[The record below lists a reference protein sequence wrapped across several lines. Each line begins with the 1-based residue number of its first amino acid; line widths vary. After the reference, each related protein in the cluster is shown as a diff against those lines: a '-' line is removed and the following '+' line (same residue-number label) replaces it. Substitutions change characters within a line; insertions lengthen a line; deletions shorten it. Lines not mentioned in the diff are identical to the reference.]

1 MNLLKFYIDGEWVAP
16 HTDATI
22 AVTNPATEQVAYRIA
37 AATVADVDDAVS
49 AARRAFGS
57 YSRSSREERLGHLE
71 RILDGF
77 KKRQE
82 DFARVISEDMGAP
95 ISLARERQATVGAIH
110 LQNYIDILGNYAFEE
125 SLGHSM
131 VRREPI
137 GVCALIT
144 PWNWPLNQ
152 MVLKVAP
159 ALAAGCTVVLKPSE
173 EAPRCALILAEV
185 IHDAG
190 VPAGVFNLIN
200 GDGPNA
206 GAALSSHHQVDMVS
220 FTGSTRAGV
229 AIAKAAAD
237 SVKRVSQELGGKSPN
252 IVLPDADIEHAVRQG
267 VLRCLGNSGQS
278 CNAPTRM
285 LIPRARLEEARAIA
299 KKAAEGFVVGDPAEI
314 STTMG
319 PVVNKA
325 QFEKIQTL
333 LQVGIDEGA
342 DLVTGGVGRPEG
354 IQRGFF
360 VQPTVFSN
368 VRNDMRIAREEI
380 FGPVLSII
388 PYDTVEE
395 AIDIANDTEYG
406 LHSFIQTADID
417 KAREVAGQLRTGQV
431 SINDAVT
438 DWRLPFGGF
447 KQSGNGREGGVLGLE
462 DFLEVKAIV
471 GYHAA

>member
-16 HTDATI
+16 RSDATI
-22 AVTNPATEQVAYRIA
+22 SVTNPASEQVAYRIA
-37 AATVADVDDAVS
+37 AASAADVEDAVK
-49 AARRAFGS
+49 AARRAFRTFS
-57 YSRSSREERLGHLE
+57 QSTREERLGYLG
-71 RILDGF
+71 RMLDGF

-82 DFARVISEDMGAP
+82 DFAQVISEDMGAP

-110 LQNYIDILGNYAFEE
+110 LQNYIDILTSYEFEE
-125 SLGHSM
+125 RMGQSV

-185 IHDAG
+185 IHEAG

-206 GAALSSHHQVDMVS
+206 GAALSSHNQVDMVS

-229 AIAKAAAD
+229 AIARAAAET
-237 SVKRVSQELGGKSPN
+237 VKRVSQELGGKSPN
-252 IVLPDADIEHAVRQG
+252 IVMPDADIAHAVSQG

-285 LIPRARLEEARAIA
+285 LVPRAKLDLARKIA
-299 KKAAEGFVVGDPAEI
+299 KEAAQRFVVGDPAET

-325 QFEKIQTL
+325 QFEKIQGL

-342 DLVTGGVGRPEG
+342 DLVTGGVGRPAG
-354 IQRGFF
+354 LQKGFF
-360 VQPTVFSN
+360 VQPTIFSN

-406 LHSFIQTADID
+406 LHSFIQSSDLE
-417 KAREVAGQLRTGQV
+417 KAREVASQLRTGQV
-431 SINDAVT
+431 SINDAMT
-438 DWRLPFGGF
+438 DWRLPFGGY